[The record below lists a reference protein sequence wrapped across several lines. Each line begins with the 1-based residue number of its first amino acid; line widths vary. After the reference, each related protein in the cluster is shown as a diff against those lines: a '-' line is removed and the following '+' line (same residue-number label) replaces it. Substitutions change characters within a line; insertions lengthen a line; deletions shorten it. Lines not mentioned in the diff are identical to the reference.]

1 MEAASA
7 ADAGGYRSILK
18 SGTKQLAIPNEK
30 MKYIMKI
37 VKSLQESELL
47 PKGVPRKIEN
57 EAKE

>member
-7 ADAGGYRSILK
+7 ADAGGYTSILK

-47 PKGVPRKIEN
+47 PKGVLRKIEN